1 MFHTKDLK
9 QGEIEAISNQFGV
22 IDLLTAAIMRNHHL
36 AYEMA
41 SDIANR
47 LNSSDYLFDRLIDD
61 LIEEL
66 VREEAK
72 KQEECNEI

>member
-1 MFHTKDLK
+1 MLHTKDLK
-9 QGEIEAISNQFGV
+9 QGELEAISNQFGV

-47 LNSSDYLFDRLIDD
+47 LNSSDYLFDRLINE

-66 VREEAK
+66 YGEGVK
-72 KQEECNEI
+72 KQEEYNEI